1 MHATRAQVRA
11 LHTHTTRARARA
23 SRAHERNC
31 YFGGRTGE
39 QLPTALGEGQAHHF
53 AVVALQDLPRC
64 FLRQS
69 PVRRINTAESR
80 ACAPEHSCALI
91 RPSTGVP
98 HRPGAVA
105 SRRRPQWEL
114 SGLRS
119 EYSSDTSTSTCSSAG
134 SASERAVSDCACFWP
149 GNSEGI
155 ADSFAE
161 ISVASV
167 ADGCSISETER
178 RLDAHEYDATTSIGV
193 AHTDRSLC
201 RRCAQ
206 QQTLCF
212 SAVYLLL
219 RGYGTSAAHERRRLL
234 ST

>member
-1 MHATRAQVRA
+1 MRTHPSIHRCASQTR
-11 LHTHTTRARARA
+11 
-23 SRAHERNC
+23 
-31 YFGGRTGE
+31 
-39 QLPTALGEGQAHHF
+39 
-53 AVVALQDLPRC
+53 
-64 FLRQS
+64 
-69 PVRRINTAESR
+69 
-80 ACAPEHSCALI
+80 
-91 RPSTGVP
+91 
-98 HRPGAVA
+98 AVA

-114 SGLRS
+114 SGLAWRS

-149 GNSEGI
+149 NGNSEGI

-161 ISVASV
+161 IFVASV

-212 SAVYLLL
+212 SAVCLLS
-219 RGYGTSAAHERRRLL
+219 RGCGTSAAHERRRLL